1 LAARGEDA
9 APAST
14 TGPYVLTGEQ
24 YKESLRDGRH
34 VIAEGDDVEDI
45 TRHPAFRRAVE
56 NLAGF
61 FDAQDDPNTRDIL
74 TFVEPESGERYSTSW
89 LVPRSREDLERRR
102 AALKISTFHTLGVF
116 GRPPDYGSTIAM
128 GYLSLLDKFEA
139 ADPRFAANI
148 KAFVDK
154 AAKQNAICADVL
166 AEPQSDRTI
175 PNNLKPGRL
184 RVVEERPDGVVLYG
198 AKAVGSVAAIGHF
211 CTIANLL
218 FKDMDP
224 ACNVWCVVPVGADGL
239 TLVARERVTGDAGPK
254 DHPLDAYGDEP
265 DTFFIFDHVFVPWED
280 VFVYQKP
287 DVLGLYYPV
296 CTLAHWHILA
306 RLWYRGE
313 IFAGVAQA
321 VVDALGTEPIPGVR
335 AALAEVFA
343 YAQTLK
349 AFVLAAEREGHVTQS
364 GVFVPSQ
371 AMTTP
376 GRLFSIE
383 QYPRVT
389 QIIRDLTGQGMI
401 SRFPESTWQR
411 EEIAGKLEEFMVGHD
426 VSARDKNR
434 IFSLAWDLT
443 CSSHAMRVALF
454 ENVNATPPAWIRE
467 EIYRSYDRSEALR
480 FAHDR
485 AGTVTSRPETDGVP
499 ERPSTFELIRREAE
513 QARPEQPA
521 AAAQARDRTDGER

>member
-1 LAARGEDA
+1 MAIGGENGT
-9 APAST
+9 PAGT
-14 TGPYVLTGEQ
+14 TDPYVLTGEQ

-34 VIAEGDDVEDI
+34 VVAAGEDVDDV
-45 TRHPAFRRAVE
+45 TVHPAFRRAVE

-61 FDAQDDPNTRDIL
+61 FDAQYDPKTRDIL
-74 TFVEPESGERYSTSW
+74 TFVDPESGDRYSTSW
-89 LVPRSREDLERRR
+89 LVPRTREDLERRR
-102 AALKISTFHTLGVF
+102 SALKISTFHTLGAF

-139 ADPRFAANI
+139 ADPKFATNI
-148 KAFVDK
+148 RNFVDM

-166 AEPQSDRTI
+166 AEPQSDRTL

-184 RVVEERPDGVVLYG
+184 RVVEERSDGVVLYG

-224 ACNVWCVVPVGADGL
+224 ACNVWCQVPVGAENL
-239 TLVARERVTGDAGPK
+239 ILLARERVTGDTSPE

-265 DTFFIFDHVFVPWED
+265 DTFFIFDNVFVPWED

-287 DVLGLYYPV
+287 EVLGLYYPV

-306 RLWYRGE
+306 RLWYRAE

-335 AALAEVFA
+335 TALAEVFA

-349 AFVLAAEREGHVTQS
+349 AFVLAAEQTGSVTPA
-364 GVFVPSQ
+364 GVFVPDQ

-383 QYPRVT
+383 QYPRIM

-401 SRFPESTWQR
+401 SRFPESTWER
-411 EEIAGKLEEFMVGHD
+411 EEIAGKLEEFTAGHEIA
-426 VSARDKNR
+426 ARDKNR

-467 EIYRSYDRSEALR
+467 EIYRSYDRADALQMV
-480 FAHDR
+480 HER
-485 AGTVTSRPETDGVP
+485 AGTESGRPPTDGVP

-513 QARPEQPA
+513 QSRA
-521 AAAQARDRTDGER
+521 

>member
-1 LAARGEDA
+1 
-9 APAST
+9 
-14 TGPYVLTGEQ
+14 
-24 YKESLRDGRH
+24 
-34 VIAEGDDVEDI
+34 
-45 TRHPAFRRAVE
+45 
-56 NLAGF
+56 
-61 FDAQDDPNTRDIL
+61 
-74 TFVEPESGERYSTSW
+74 
-89 LVPRSREDLERRR
+89 
-102 AALKISTFHTLGVF
+102 
-116 GRPPDYGSTIAM
+116 M
-128 GYLSLLDKFEA
+128 
-139 ADPRFAANI
+139 
-148 KAFVDK
+148 

-166 AEPQSDRTI
+166 AEPQSDRTL
-175 PNNLKPGRL
+175 PNNVKPGRL
-184 RVVEERPDGVVLYG
+184 RVVEERADGVVLYG

-224 ACNVWCVVPVGADGL
+224 ACNIWCQVPVGAENL
-239 TLVARERVTGDAGPK
+239 TLVARERVTGDSTTE

-287 DVLGLYYPV
+287 EVLGLYYPV

-313 IFAGVAQA
+313 LFAGIAQA

-335 AALAEVFA
+335 SALAEVFA

-349 AFVLAAEREGHVTQS
+349 AFVLAAEQTGRVTPA
-364 GVFVPSQ
+364 GVFVPDQ

-383 QYPRVT
+383 QYPRIM

-401 SRFPESTWQR
+401 SRYPESTWER
-411 EEIAGKLEEFMVGHD
+411 EEIAGKLEEFTAGHEIT
-426 VSARDKNR
+426 ARDKNR
-434 IFSLAWDLT
+434 IFSLAWDMT

-467 EIYRSYDRSEALR
+467 EIYRSYDRGEALR
-480 FAHDR
+480 SVHER
-485 AGTVTSRPETDGVP
+485 AGTESGRPPEDGAP

-513 QARPEQPA
+513 QSRA
-521 AAAQARDRTDGER
+521 